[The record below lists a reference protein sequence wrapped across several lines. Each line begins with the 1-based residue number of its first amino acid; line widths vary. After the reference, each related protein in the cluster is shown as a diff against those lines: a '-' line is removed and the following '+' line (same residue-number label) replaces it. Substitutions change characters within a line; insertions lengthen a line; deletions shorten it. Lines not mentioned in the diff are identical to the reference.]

1 MISVS
6 LVEDNRDIREGLHL
20 LIDGTPNMFCLAS
33 YSNCD
38 VALKEIVGNAPE
50 VLLLDI
56 EMPGRWGVEALPDIR
71 KACPDTDILMLT
83 VHEEDELVFQ
93 ALSAGACGYLVKT
106 TPPLKL
112 IAAIHEVANG
122 GAPMTAHIARRVLDS
137 FHRPAPVELTT
148 REAQILQLL
157 CRGDSYKMIA
167 ASLGISRG
175 TVHGHIKSIYR
186 KLEVNSSSQAV
197 ARALQDKLV

>member
-33 YSNCD
+33 YNNCD
-38 VALKEIVGNAPE
+38 VALKDITQNAPE

-148 REAQILQLL
+148 REGQILRLL

-167 ASLGISRG
+167 ASLDISRG

-197 ARALQDKLV
+197 ARALQDKMV